1 MRIFDCFTFYNELDL
16 LQLRISELYDK
27 VDYFVIVEA
36 NTTFTSKPKYFMYEK
51 ARARFAK
58 WADKIIHVKVLDMPF
73 SKNPWDNEKFQRDA
87 IVRGIGSAE
96 PDDIIIVSDLDEI
109 PRPEAIDYI
118 RQSQQSL
125 FAMRMPLFNF
135 KYNYMRLTPGHYDVW
150 GMAARKSI
158 LDQTTPDLLRGLRFN
173 FFDLPYQY
181 SIDGCE
187 VIEHA
192 GWHFGYLGDNAYLRD
207 KAQSFSHQEV
217 NYPEF
222 LANIDVDK
230 SIAERKEW
238 DRNQSAR
245 YGIVELDAYFPKM
258 LLADRDRYSKEFI
271 LPEPELKIIDL
282 LPPFPYNK

>member
-51 ARARFAK
+51 ARARFAP
-58 WADKIIHVKVLDMPF
+58 WADKIIHVKVQDMPM
-73 SKNPWDNEKFQRDA
+73 SKNPWDNERFQRDA
-87 IVRGIGSAE
+87 IMRGIGSAE

-109 PRPEAIDYI
+109 PRPEAIDHM

-135 KYNYMRLTPGHYDVW
+135 KYNYMRLTHGHYDVW

-158 LDQTTPDLLRGLRFN
+158 LDQTTPDQLRGLRFN

-181 SIDGCE
+181 SNDGCE

-245 YGIVELDAYFPKM
+245 YGIVEL
-258 LLADRDRYSKEFI
+258 
-271 LPEPELKIIDL
+271 EPTT
-282 LPPFPYNK
+282 F